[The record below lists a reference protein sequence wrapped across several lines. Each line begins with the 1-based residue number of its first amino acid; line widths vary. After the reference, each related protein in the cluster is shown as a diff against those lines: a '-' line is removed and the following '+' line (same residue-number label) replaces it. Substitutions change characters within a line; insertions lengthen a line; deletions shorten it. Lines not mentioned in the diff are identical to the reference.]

1 MNLKYKLKENDYLQM
16 QLYFFKENITLRKI
30 IIKNLIAWFVIFLV
44 IILILYFSNQEF
56 GVVIFTIVAILVLIV
71 NPFRIKDIYFNRFK
85 KESKVYEKKINK
97 LISVEFTENY
107 ICIDKIEKQTKIN
120 ISEIEKIIE
129 TKQHFFIKFTL
140 EVIIIPKTEIDN
152 QDFLKKE
159 LLNLTKKLNIE
170 LENQL
175 NWKW

>member
-16 QLYFFKENITLRKI
+16 QLYFLKESNDLRKI
-30 IIKNLIAWFVIFLV
+30 IIKNLIAWFTFFLI
-44 IILILYFSNQEF
+44 IILILYFSNQKLI
-56 GVVIFTIVAILVLIV
+56 VVIFAIASIIVLIV
-71 NPFRIKDIYFNRFK
+71 NPIRIKDIYFEK
-85 KESKVYEKKINK
+85 LKEESKTYVNK
-97 LISVEFTENY
+97 SNQLISVEFSDNY
-107 ICIDKIEKQTKIN
+107 IFIDSVKKQTKIN

-129 TKQHFFIKFTL
+129 TNQHFFIKFIL

>member
-1 MNLKYKLKENDYLQM
+1 MNE
-16 QLYFFKENITLRKI
+16 
-30 IIKNLIAWFVIFLV
+30 
-44 IILILYFSNQEF
+44 
-56 GVVIFTIVAILVLIV
+56 
-71 NPFRIKDIYFNRFK
+71 
-85 KESKVYEKKINK
+85 
-97 LISVEFTENY
+97 LISVEFIDNY
-107 ICIDKIEKQTKIN
+107 VYIDRIEKQTKIN